1 MKIEAPAGEAVG
13 PPEAILDAPP
23 RPEGVMRSEPVHV
36 QTAPELP
43 LTVIERKPG
52 WHFVNVREMW
62 RAREVLF
69 YLAWRDIK
77 VRYKQTALGIT
88 WAFAQPL
95 FAMLVF
101 TLFLGNIVG
110 LGGGVENY
118 ALFVFAGMLPWTFF
132 STAVSQ
138 AGNSLI
144 ANERLITKIY
154 FPRLLVPFSSVGS
167 VLFDFVIALPL
178 LAIMALCF
186 GITPTW
192 SLLAAPLAVLLMIL
206 FGLGIG
212 ALLAA
217 LIAVQ
222 RDFRYVMYFAVQI
235 WMFATPAVY
244 RPLDSMSETAQWL
257 APLNPAQGLIENF
270 RQAVLGGPIN
280 WYSLGVSALTG
291 MLVVTVGFA
300 YFRRMERTFADV
312 I

>member
-1 MKIEAPAGEAVG
+1 MNSVAPPENVPGPAGVR
-13 PPEAILDAPP
+13 LDISSSH
-23 RPEGVMRSEPVHV
+23 EE
-36 QTAPELP
+36 TASTPELP
-43 LTVIERKPG
+43 LTIIERRPG

-62 RAREVLF
+62 RGREVLY

-77 VRYKQTALGIT
+77 VRYKQTALGVT

-101 TLFLGNIVG
+101 TLFLGNVAG

-132 STAVSQ
+132 SSAVSQ
-138 AGNSLI
+138 AGNSII
-144 ANERLITKIY
+144 ANERLITKVY

-167 VLFDFVIALPL
+167 VLFDFLIALPL
-178 LAIMALCF
+178 LAVMALCF
-186 GITPTW
+186 GVMPTW
-192 SLLAAPLAVLLMIL
+192 NLLMAPIAV
-206 FGLGIG
+206 GLMIVTGMGIG
-212 ALLAA
+212 TLLAA

-244 RPLDSMSETAQWL
+244 RPTSAMSETAQWWI
-257 APLNPAQGLIENF
+257 PLNPAQGMIENF
-270 RQAVLGGPIN
+270 RQAVLGEPLN
-280 WYSLGVSALTG
+280 WYSLGISS
-291 MLVVTVGFA
+291 LVGLAVATLGFA